1 MIQNKSI
8 PQQRTVRITV
18 KVMKGPHTLKGA
30 EVFKEEIKTIDYKG
44 CHDDEFMRTAITLY
58 SVFDSFDFKNP
69 MEKWSSESE
78 SGIIEEDGVWYHIS
92 VKDCK

>member
-1 MIQNKSI
+1 MNKSI

-18 KVMKGPHTLKGA
+18 KIMKGPHTLKGA

-44 CHDDEFMRTAITLY
+44 CFDDEFMRMGITLY
-58 SVFDSFDFKNP
+58 SVFNSFDFKNP
-69 MEKWSSESE
+69 MKKWFSESE
-78 SGIIEEDGVWYHIS
+78 SGILEEDGVWYHIS

>member
-30 EVFKEEIKTIDYKG
+30 ESSKKKSKPS
-44 CHDDEFMRTAITLY
+44 ITRAAL
-58 SVFDSFDFKNP
+58 K
-69 MEKWSSESE
+69 MSS
-78 SGIIEEDGVWYHIS
+78 
-92 VKDCK
+92 

>member
-30 EVFKEEIKTIDYKG
+30 EVFKEETKP
-44 CHDDEFMRTAITLY
+44 
-58 SVFDSFDFKNP
+58 FDTMAALK
-69 MEKWSSESE
+69 MSS
-78 SGIIEEDGVWYHIS
+78 
-92 VKDCK
+92 

>member
-1 MIQNKSI
+1 MKKKTF

-18 KVMKGPHTLKGA
+18 KIMKGPHTLKGA

-44 CHDDEFMRTAITLY
+44 CADDEFMRTAITLY
-58 SVFDSFDFKNP
+58 SVFDSFYFNNP

>member
-1 MIQNKSI
+1 MNKSI

-18 KVMKGPHTLKGA
+18 KTMKGPHTLKGA

-44 CHDDEFMRTAITLY
+44 CSDDEFMRTAITLY
-58 SVFDSFDFKNP
+58 SVFCSFDFKNP
-69 MEKWSSESE
+69 MKKWSSESE

-92 VKDCK
+92 VKDYK